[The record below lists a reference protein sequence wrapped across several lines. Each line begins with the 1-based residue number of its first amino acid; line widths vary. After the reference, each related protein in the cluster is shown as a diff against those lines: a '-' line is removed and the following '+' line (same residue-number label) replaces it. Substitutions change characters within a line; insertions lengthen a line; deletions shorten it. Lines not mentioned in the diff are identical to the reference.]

1 VLPQPLSVQLENLSL
16 VAGRNLPAAPAPVMP
31 HLEDAVETSPCQFAH
46 GQRHQRCVIG
56 HH

>member
-1 VLPQPLSVQLENLSL
+1 MLPQPLSVQLEILSL

-31 HLEDAVETSPCQFAH
+31 HLEDAVESSPCQFAH
-46 GQRHQRCVIG
+46 AQRHQRCVIR